1 MSRPGRRFDRSAGAR
16 EQSDGAGTPD
26 GYFPTLDEARDPVD
40 ELHTRTPLPAR
51 GKAAAAG
58 DHPSAGRGT
67 PATLDDPVLGALD
80 ALDDAL
86 AEANAGTARMRRR
99 LATLREE
106 RAAGRG
112 YAEIVAAEPAPR
124 LVEMLADA
132 TRNLDAAGAEV
143 RRSAARALHDE
154 GMTMD
159 EIATWFG
166 VSRQRVSALL
176 RDR

>member
-1 MSRPGRRFDRSAGAR
+1 MARPGRRFDRSADAR
-16 EQSDGAGTPD
+16 DRSERAPIPDGCSPTLDGAG
-26 GYFPTLDEARDPVD
+26 DPI
-40 ELHTRTPLPAR
+40 TRAPLPAR

-67 PATLDDPVLGALD
+67 PAAPHDPVLSALD

-86 AEANAGTARMRRR
+86 AQADAGTARMRRR
-99 LATLREE
+99 LAALREE
-106 RAAGRG
+106 RGAGRE
-112 YAEIVAAEPAPR
+112 YSQIVAAEPAPR

-154 GMTMD
+154 GMTME
-159 EIATWFG
+159 EIAAFFG

-176 RDR
+176 RGR